1 MALSSD
7 FWFRWFWVSIDFVVG
22 FGCHGDDGGLW
33 LFVVV
38 GVVVGLFVN

>member
-38 GVVVGLFVN
+38 GVFVN